1 MLRIV
6 LFLITNLA
14 VMLLLGIIVKLF
26 GVETYLAGQ
35 GVGMNLN
42 GLLIMAGV
50 FGMGG
55 SIISLLISKWTAKRM
70 MGLQVIEQPRDGA
83 ETWLLDTVTRQASA
97 APRDAFHPNCFHA
110 LVPPS
115 TLRQAPV
122 TLAASGLARKATSA
136 ATSSALP

>member
-35 GVGMNLN
+35 GVGMDLK

-50 FGMGG
+50 FGMSG

-70 MGLQVIEQPRDGA
+70 MGLQLIEQPRDGIDLFQYL
-83 ETWLLDTVTRQASA
+83 T
-97 APRDAFHPNCFHA
+97 
-110 LVPPS
+110 
-115 TLRQAPV
+115 
-122 TLAASGLARKATSA
+122 K
-136 ATSSALP
+136 